1 MTQILK
7 PGNLELDPG
16 SDPDPDPDPAQ
27 NALLN
32 PDPS

>member
-1 MTQILK
+1 VSLGMTQILK

-16 SDPDPDPDPAQ
+16 SDPDPAQ